1 MTGFGTVRGAGRGK
15 SGATCGEW
23 STMNV
28 AVRGAPPNVGAL
40 NKQAAQLRGKV
51 IEMSHAAQAAHLAS
65 SLSCCDIVT
74 AAYWNVL
81 NIDPRKPKDE
91 LRDRFILSKGH
102 AAAALYAALAFKG
115 FFPIAE
121 LDTYCK
127 DGGKLAEHPPANL
140 LPGIEAAT
148 GSLGHGLPIGCGMA
162 LSGRIKGQTFRVYAL
177 LSDGEN
183 NEGSVWEA
191 AMFAA
196 AQKLENVCV
205 IVDYNKWQATARSN
219 ETLMLAPL
227 ADKWRAFGWDSVETD
242 GHDVGRLAV
251 LMQNV
256 PNGSGKPVAIIAH
269 TIKGKGVS
277 FMEDDNN
284 WHYRAPTADE
294 VVEAH
299 KELGLI

>member
-1 MTGFGTVRGAGRGK
+1 MNIVVRK
-15 SGATCGEW
+15 
-23 STMNV
+23 
-28 AVRGAPPNVGAL
+28 PNVGIDAAAL
-40 NKQAAQLRGKV
+40 RRRAAELRGKV

-65 SLSCCDIVT
+65 SLSCADIVT
-74 AAYWNVL
+74 AAYWHVL
-81 NIDPRKPKDE
+81 DIDPAEPKAP

-102 AAAALYAALAFKG
+102 AAAALYAALAMNG
-115 FFPIAE
+115 FFPVEE
-121 LDTYCK
+121 LGTYCR
-127 DGGKLAEHPPANL
+127 DGGRLAEHPPANL
-140 LPGIEAAT
+140 LPGVEAAT
-148 GSLGHGLPIGCGMA
+148 GSLGHGLPIGLGMA
-162 LSGRIKGQTFRVYAL
+162 LSGRIKGESFRVFAL

-227 ADKWRAFGWDSVETD
+227 ADKWTAFGWDVREID
-242 GHDVGRLAV
+242 GHDIGALADA
-251 LMQNV
+251 MQRV
-256 PNGSGKPVAIIAH
+256 PNGSGKPVALIAH
-269 TIKGKGVS
+269 TVKGKGVS

-294 VVEAH
+294 VVKAR
-299 KELGLI
+299 KELGLA